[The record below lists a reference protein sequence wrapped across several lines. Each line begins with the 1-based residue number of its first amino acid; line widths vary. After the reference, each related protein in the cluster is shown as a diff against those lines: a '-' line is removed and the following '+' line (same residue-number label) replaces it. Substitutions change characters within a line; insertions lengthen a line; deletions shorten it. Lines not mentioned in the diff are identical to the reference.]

1 MSENVQ
7 VANPPCALRASAGQV
22 VVAGGEVRVASGAP
36 DLKRIAA
43 AERAIN
49 SASIG
54 KQVAG
59 RETGDDERPP
69 RNVEPSIVLHEGG
82 DAIRREHRYAG
93 DEHRL
98 APMPRV
104 VAKPQTADRI
114 SRLRKCWR

>member
-7 VANPPCALRASAGQV
+7 VANLPARCALRRDRSAW
-22 VVAGGEVRVASGAP
+22 RVEKWCSARSVG
-36 DLKRIAA
+36 LRRIAA

-54 KQVAG
+54 NQVAG

-69 RNVEPSIVLHEGG
+69 RSVEPSIVLHEGG

-93 DEHRL
+93 DEHKCG
-98 APMPRV
+98 AD
-104 VAKPQTADRI
+104 AESDGETADG
-114 SRLRKCWR
+114 